1 MRNFDR
7 AQFLEEVWR
16 LAEEMVSEEMVSFVT
31 ALSRMALSFLYLFGM
46 YLVFVLCGAW
56 IESLTMALSDDLV
69 RVFVI
74 EYFSGQLLS
83 YLCSISTR
91 RRLTQLRLRL
101 TLLPSVGCASL
112 VQCVLRLTS
121 RA

>member
-1 MRNFDR
+1 MRNFDC
-7 AQFLEEVWR
+7 AQCLEEVKHF
-16 LAEEMVSEEMVSFVT
+16 SEEMVSFVT
-31 ALSRMALSFLYLFGM
+31 ALSRMALSF
-46 YLVFVLCGAW
+46 LCGAW

-74 EYFSGQLLS
+74 EYFSGQLVS